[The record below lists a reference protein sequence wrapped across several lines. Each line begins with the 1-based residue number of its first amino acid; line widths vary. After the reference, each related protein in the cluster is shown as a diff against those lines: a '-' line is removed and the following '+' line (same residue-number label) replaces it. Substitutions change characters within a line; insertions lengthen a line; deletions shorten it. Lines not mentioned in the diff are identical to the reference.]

1 MIWMGRVPNQ
11 KHIVVSKAPCDVAHI
26 YTMRNKESEAYAS
39 RTLGNAA
46 YRMWTYLSSHQDGY
60 GFDLSSAAVEKEYG
74 IKIRQY
80 NTGVAELIEKGF
92 LKLLDD
98 NNNYS
103 FVEYPV
109 ITKCN
114 NEENREDGSVITKCN
129 NVNETNDENKDKNPV
144 ITKRNN
150 DVITKCDKGVI
161 TKCDNRLLQNVIR
174 NNTNNTYNTID
185 NTEFS
190 PHDNSTKV
198 DYHFEENLSHEE
210 SVITKCNNET
220 CDTGATGFVYT
231 SRIDGKN
238 DNMDN
243 FVHMDNSVQVG
254 SSSAYVLSKDELRLI
269 HTSDGAVVEL
279 PIRNILDGLKDA
291 LTNQKNEKVLREI
304 SEKCDLTDKQREEID
319 NTIELW
325 RLGFQKDEM

>member
-114 NEENREDGSVITKCN
+114 NEENGEDGSVITKCN
-129 NVNETNDENKDKNPV
+129 NVNEINDENKDKNPV

-161 TKCDNRLLQNVIR
+161 TKCNNRLLQNVIR

-231 SRIDGKN
+231 SRVDEKN

-254 SSSAYVLSKDELRLI
+254 SSSAYVLSKDELRPI

-304 SEKCDLTDKQREEID
+304 SEKCDLTDKQRSEIED
-319 NTIELW
+319 TIELW
-325 RLGFQKDEM
+325 RLGF

>member
-114 NEENREDGSVITKCN
+114 NEKNGEDGSVITKCN
-129 NVNETNDENKDKNPV
+129 NVNEINDENKDKNPV

-161 TKCDNRLLQNVIR
+161 TKCNNRLLQNVIR

-231 SRIDGKN
+231 SGVDEKN

-254 SSSAYVLSKDELRLI
+254 SSSAYVLSKDELRPI

-291 LTNQKNEKVLREI
+291 LTNKKNESTIKEI
-304 SEKCDLTDKQREEID
+304 REKCDLTEKQKKEID
-319 NTIELW
+319 DTLDFWELDW
-325 RLGFQKDEM
+325 

>member
-26 YTMRNKESEAYAS
+26 YTIRNKESEAYAS

-114 NEENREDGSVITKCN
+114 NEENGEDGSVITKCN

-161 TKCDNRLLQNVIR
+161 TKCNNRLLQNVIR

-198 DYHFEENLSHEE
+198 DYHFEENLSHEDD
-210 SVITKCNNET
+210 VITKCNNGE
-220 CDTGATGFVYT
+220 
-231 SRIDGKN
+231 N

-243 FVHMDNSVQVG
+243 SVHIDKVVQVDG
-254 SSSAYVLSKDELRLI
+254 SSAYVLSKDELRPI

-325 RLGFQKDEM
+325 RLGF

>member
-114 NEENREDGSVITKCN
+114 NEENGEDGSVITKCN
-129 NVNETNDENKDKNPV
+129 NGNKTDDENKDKNPV

-161 TKCDNRLLQNVIR
+161 TKCNNRLLQNVIR

-210 SVITKCNNET
+210 SVITKCNNGE
-220 CDTGATGFVYT
+220 
-231 SRIDGKN
+231 N
-238 DNMDN
+238 DNMDKV
-243 FVHMDNSVQVG
+243 VH
-254 SSSAYVLSKDELRLI
+254 VLDKDELRPI

-291 LTNQKNEKVLREI
+291 LTNKKNESTIKEI
-304 SEKCDLTDKQREEID
+304 REKCDLTEKQKKEID
-319 NTIELW
+319 DTLDFWELDW
-325 RLGFQKDEM
+325 

>member
-114 NEENREDGSVITKCN
+114 NEENGEDGSVITKCN
-129 NVNETNDENKDKNPV
+129 NVNKINDENKDKNPV

-161 TKCDNRLLQNVIR
+161 TKCNNRLLQNVIR

-220 CDTGATGFVYT
+220 CDTGATSLVYT

-238 DNMDN
+238 DNMDKV
-243 FVHMDNSVQVG
+243 VH
-254 SSSAYVLSKDELRLI
+254 VLDKDELRPI

-291 LTNQKNEKVLREI
+291 LTNKKNESTIKEI
-304 SEKCDLTDKQREEID
+304 REKCDLTEKQKKEID
-319 NTIELW
+319 DTLDFWELDW
-325 RLGFQKDEM
+325 

>member
-1 MIWMGRVPNQ
+1 MGRVPNQ

-114 NEENREDGSVITKCN
+114 NEKNGKDGSVITKCN

-144 ITKRNN
+144 ITKCNN

-210 SVITKCNNET
+210 SVITKCNNKT
-220 CDTGATGFVYT
+220 CDTGATSLVYT
-231 SRIDGKN
+231 SRTDGKN
-238 DNMDN
+238 DNMDKV
-243 FVHMDNSVQVG
+243 VH
-254 SSSAYVLSKDELRLI
+254 VLDKDELRPI

-291 LTNQKNEKVLREI
+291 LTNKKNEGTIKEI
-304 SEKCDLTDKQREEID
+304 REKCDLTEKQKKEID
-319 NTIELW
+319 DTLDFWELDW
-325 RLGFQKDEM
+325 

>member
-114 NEENREDGSVITKCN
+114 NEENGEDGSVITKCN
-129 NVNETNDENKDKNPV
+129 NVNKINDENKDKNPV

-161 TKCDNRLLQNVIR
+161 TKCNNRLLQNVIR

-220 CDTGATGFVYT
+220 CDTGATSLVYT

-238 DNMDN
+238 DNMDKV
-243 FVHMDNSVQVG
+243 VH
-254 SSSAYVLSKDELRLI
+254 VLDKDELRPI
-269 HTSDGAVVEL
+269 YTSDGAVVEL

-291 LTNQKNEKVLREI
+291 LTNKKNESTIKEI
-304 SEKCDLTDKQREEID
+304 REKCDLTEKQKKEID
-319 NTIELW
+319 DTLDFWELDW
-325 RLGFQKDEM
+325 

>member
-114 NEENREDGSVITKCN
+114 NEENGEDGSVITKCN

-144 ITKRNN
+144 ITKCNN

-161 TKCDNRLLQNVIR
+161 TKCNNRLLQNVIR

-198 DYHFEENLSHEE
+198 DYHFEENLSHEDD
-210 SVITKCNNET
+210 VITKCNNGE
-220 CDTGATGFVYT
+220 
-231 SRIDGKN
+231 N
-238 DNMDN
+238 DNIDKV
-243 FVHMDNSVQVG
+243 VHMDNVVQVG
-254 SSSAYVLSKDELRLI
+254 SSSPYILSKDELRPI

-291 LTNQKNEKVLREI
+291 LTNKKNESTIREI
-304 SEKCDLTDKQREEID
+304 REKCDLTEKQKKEID
-319 NTIELW
+319 DTLDFWELDW
-325 RLGFQKDEM
+325 

>member
-114 NEENREDGSVITKCN
+114 NEENGEDGSVITKCN
-129 NVNETNDENKDKNPV
+129 NVNEINDENKDKNPV
-144 ITKRNN
+144 ITKCNN

-161 TKCDNRLLQNVIR
+161 TKCNNRLLQNVIR

-210 SVITKCNNET
+210 SVITKRNNET

-231 SRIDGKN
+231 SCIDGKN
-238 DNMDN
+238 DNMDKV
-243 FVHMDNSVQVG
+243 VH
-254 SSSAYVLSKDELRLI
+254 VLDKDELRPI

-291 LTNQKNEKVLREI
+291 LTNKKNESTIKEI
-304 SEKCDLTDKQREEID
+304 REKCDLTEKQKKEID
-319 NTIELW
+319 DTLDFWELDW
-325 RLGFQKDEM
+325 

>member
-1 MIWMGRVPNQ
+1 MGRVPNQ

-114 NEENREDGSVITKCN
+114 N
-129 NVNETNDENKDKNPV
+129 VNETNDENKDKNSV

-150 DVITKCDKGVI
+150 DVITKCN
-161 TKCDNRLLQNVIR
+161 NRLLQNVIR
-174 NNTNNTYNTID
+174 NNTYNTYNTID
-185 NTEFS
+185 NTELS
-190 PHDNSTKV
+190 SQDKSTKV
-198 DYHFEENLSHEE
+198 DYLFKESNVITKCDNGENEQDE

-220 CDTGATGFVYT
+220 CDTGATSLVYT
-231 SRIDGKN
+231 SRIDGE
-238 DNMDN
+238 DD
-243 FVHMDNSVQVG
+243 G
-254 SSSAYVLSKDELRLI
+254 SSSAYILSKEEERKI
-269 HTSDGAVVEL
+269 YTTDGDTFNL
-279 PIRNILDGLKDA
+279 PIENILSGLK
-291 LTNQKNEKVLREI
+291 LVLRNKQNEGVIREI
-304 SEKCDLTDKQREEID
+304 RKKCDLTEEQKKEID
-319 NTIELW
+319 DTLDFWELG
-325 RLGFQKDEM
+325 R

>member
-114 NEENREDGSVITKCN
+114 NEENGEDGSVITKCN
-129 NVNETNDENKDKNPV
+129 NVNKINDENKDKNPV

-161 TKCDNRLLQNVIR
+161 TKCNNRLLQNVIR

-220 CDTGATGFVYT
+220 CDTGATSLVYT

-238 DNMDN
+238 DNMDKV
-243 FVHMDNSVQVG
+243 VH
-254 SSSAYVLSKDELRLI
+254 VLDKDELRPI
-269 HTSDGAVVEL
+269 HTSDGVVVEL

-291 LTNQKNEKVLREI
+291 LTNKKNESTIKEI
-304 SEKCDLTDKQREEID
+304 REKCDLTEKQKKEID
-319 NTIELW
+319 DTLDFWELDW
-325 RLGFQKDEM
+325 

>member
-114 NEENREDGSVITKCN
+114 NEENGEDGSVITKCN
-129 NVNETNDENKDKNPV
+129 NVNKINDENKDKNPV

-161 TKCDNRLLQNVIR
+161 TKCNNRLLQNVIR

-220 CDTGATGFVYT
+220 CDTGATSLVYT

-238 DNMDN
+238 DNMDKV
-243 FVHMDNSVQVG
+243 VH
-254 SSSAYVLSKDELRLI
+254 VLDKDELRPI
-269 HTSDGAVVEL
+269 YTSDGAVVEL

-304 SEKCDLTDKQREEID
+304 SEKCDLTEEQKNEID

-325 RLGFQKDEM
+325 RLGF

>member
-46 YRMWTYLSSHQDGY
+46 YRMWIYLSSHQDGY

-114 NEENREDGSVITKCN
+114 NEENGEDGFVITKCN
-129 NVNETNDENKDKNPV
+129 NVNKINDENKDKNPV

-161 TKCDNRLLQNVIR
+161 TKCNNRLLQNVIR

-220 CDTGATGFVYT
+220 CDTGATSLVYT

-238 DNMDN
+238 DNMDKV
-243 FVHMDNSVQVG
+243 VH
-254 SSSAYVLSKDELRLI
+254 VLDKDELRPI
-269 HTSDGAVVEL
+269 YTSDGAVVEL

-291 LTNQKNEKVLREI
+291 LTNKKNESTIKEI
-304 SEKCDLTDKQREEID
+304 REKCDLTEKQKKEID
-319 NTIELW
+319 DTLDFWELDW
-325 RLGFQKDEM
+325 

>member
-39 RTLGNAA
+39 RILGNAA

-114 NEENREDGSVITKCN
+114 NEENGEDGFVITKCN

-161 TKCDNRLLQNVIR
+161 TKCNNQLLQNVIR

-198 DYHFEENLSHEE
+198 DYHFEENLSHGE
-210 SVITKCNNET
+210 SVITKCNNKT
-220 CDTGATGFVYT
+220 CDTGATSLVYT

-243 FVHMDNSVQVG
+243 VVQVDNS
-254 SSSAYVLSKDELRLI
+254 STYVLSKDELRPI

-304 SEKCDLTDKQREEID
+304 SEKCDLTEKQKKEID
-319 NTIELW
+319 DTLDFWELDW
-325 RLGFQKDEM
+325 

>member
-11 KHIVVSKAPCDVAHI
+11 KHVVVSKAPCDVAHI

-114 NEENREDGSVITKCN
+114 NEENGEDGFVITKCN

-144 ITKRNN
+144 ITKCNN

-161 TKCDNRLLQNVIR
+161 TKCNNRLLQNVIR
-174 NNTNNTYNTID
+174 NNTNNTYNIID

-190 PHDNSTKV
+190 SHDNSTKV
-198 DYHFEENLSHEE
+198 DYHFEENLSHED

-231 SRIDGKN
+231 SRIDGEKDI
-238 DNMDN
+238 DNV
-243 FVHMDNSVQVG
+243 VH
-254 SSSAYVLSKDELRLI
+254 VLDKDELRPI

-279 PIRNILDGLKDA
+279 PIKNILDGLKDA
-291 LTNQKNEKVLREI
+291 LTNKKNESTIKEI
-304 SEKCDLTDKQREEID
+304 REKCNLTEKQKKEID
-319 NTIELW
+319 DTLDFWELDW
-325 RLGFQKDEM
+325 

>member
-114 NEENREDGSVITKCN
+114 NEENGEDGSVITKCN
-129 NVNETNDENKDKNPV
+129 NVNEINDENKDKNPV

-161 TKCDNRLLQNVIR
+161 TKCNNRLLQNVIR

-198 DYHFEENLSHEE
+198 DYHFEENLLYEDD
-210 SVITKCNNET
+210 VITKCNNGE
-220 CDTGATGFVYT
+220 
-231 SRIDGKN
+231 N
-238 DNMDN
+238 DNMDKV
-243 FVHMDNSVQVG
+243 VHMDNVVQVG
-254 SSSAYVLSKDELRLI
+254 SSSAYTLSKDELRPI

-279 PIRNILDGLKDA
+279 PIKNILDGLKDA

-304 SEKCDLTDKQREEID
+304 SEKCDLTEEQKNEID

>member
-114 NEENREDGSVITKCN
+114 NEENGEDGSVITKCN
-129 NVNETNDENKDKNPV
+129 NVNKINDENKDKNPV

-161 TKCDNRLLQNVIR
+161 TKCNNRLLQNVIR

-220 CDTGATGFVYT
+220 CDTGATSLVYT

-238 DNMDN
+238 DNMDKV
-243 FVHMDNSVQVG
+243 VH
-254 SSSAYVLSKDELRLI
+254 VLDKDELRPI

-304 SEKCDLTDKQREEID
+304 SEKCDLTEEQKNEID

-325 RLGFQKDEM
+325 RLGF